1 MIKFIDI
8 LNELNQI
15 IPSEKP
21 VEDSSLTKAL
31 YAVSGFLKGKEVQE
45 WLNKI
50 KEVNGAK
57 FDDYTLKYKNGQN
70 NQFIIDIIKD
80 KDKVG
85 SFVAMLY
92 KDKDTNQISLQIQK
106 VEIYPEYK
114 GKSIMRNFYQSFN
127 KWLQDNFPN
136 FDKFTSDFVF
146 LYNKQ
151 TGKYDGFNMWEDL
164 VKKGLATRLGPDEDY
179 TPPSTPPKN
188 GMWSI
193 KSGYKLKE

>member
-31 YAVSGFLKGKEVQE
+31 NAVSGFLKGKEVQE

-106 VEIYPEYK
+106 VEIYPEYN

>member
-31 YAVSGFLKGKEVQE
+31 NAVSGFLKGKEVQE

-179 TPPSTPPKN
+179 TLPSTPPKN

>member
-31 YAVSGFLKGKEVQE
+31 NAVSGFLKGKEVQE

-57 FDDYTLKYKNGQN
+57 FYDYTLKYKNGQN

>member
-31 YAVSGFLKGKEVQE
+31 NAVSGFLKGKEVQE

-127 KWLQDNFPN
+127 KWLQDNFSN

>member
-31 YAVSGFLKGKEVQE
+31 NAVSGFLKGKEVQE

>member
-31 YAVSGFLKGKEVQE
+31 NAVSGFLKGKEVQE

-127 KWLQDNFPN
+127 KWLQDNFSN
-136 FDKFTSDFVF
+136 FDKFTSDFIF